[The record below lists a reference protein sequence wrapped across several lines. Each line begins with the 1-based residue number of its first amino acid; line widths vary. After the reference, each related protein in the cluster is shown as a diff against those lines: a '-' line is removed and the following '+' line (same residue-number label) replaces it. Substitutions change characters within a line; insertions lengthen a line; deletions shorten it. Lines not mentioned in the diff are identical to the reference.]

1 MVPPYNRYN
10 CISESV
16 ITGDQ
21 SMFSST
27 TMNKASST
35 NFDIVS
41 REIQPAEVFQ
51 VLQTFY
57 TQYVVVGEI
66 ETD

>member
-1 MVPPYNRYN
+1 M
-10 CISESV
+10 S
-16 ITGDQ
+16 
-21 SMFSST
+21 
-27 TMNKASST
+27 KASST
-35 NFDIVS
+35 NFDIIS
-41 REIQPAEVFQ
+41 REIQPAEVLQ